1 MSLETLKQQPEV
13 SVEIITGNKAY
24 ERVRVFLGNLKK
36 TFPNR
41 GALVGLSRES
51 FNEKRIVFIASSA
64 SNDQGILVG
73 EDVGGLFYASLMLA
87 RHSPEAY
94 GVGEKLLDAANAKYE
109 IIELNP
115 YPVNSRENR
124 ETDPKLRRIHQ
135 NAPEHYYGK
144 LGFVKGSTYGMGAM
158 TRRRKKESL

>member
-51 FNEKRIVFIASSA
+51 FNE
-64 SNDQGILVG
+64 N
-73 EDVGGLFYASLMLA
+73 
-87 RHSPEAY
+87 H
-94 GVGEKLLDAANAKYE
+94 
-109 IIELNP
+109 
-115 YPVNSRENR
+115 

-144 LGFVKGSTYGMGAM
+144 LGFVIGSTYGMGAL